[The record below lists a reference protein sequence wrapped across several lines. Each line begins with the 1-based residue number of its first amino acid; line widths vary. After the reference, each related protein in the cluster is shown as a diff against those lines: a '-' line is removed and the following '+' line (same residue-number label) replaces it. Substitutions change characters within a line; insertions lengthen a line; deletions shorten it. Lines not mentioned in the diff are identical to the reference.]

1 MRTQA
6 RAHAYTGTR
15 ACALGHTRI
24 HVGSAVQ
31 TADGKEW
38 VTEKGRRLVSG
49 PLKWFYYY
57 RRFFYQGGT
66 HYIFFEV
73 QSACGWAGCGWA
85 GCGWADCSQAGGL
98 GCACSAAHQ

>member
-1 MRTQA
+1 
-6 RAHAYTGTR
+6 
-15 ACALGHTRI
+15 
-24 HVGSAVQ
+24 VGSAVQ
-31 TADGKEW
+31 TADGKEC

-73 QSACGWAGCGWA
+73 RSACDGALRL
-85 GCGWADCSQAGGL
+85 GGL
-98 GCACSAAHQ
+98 QLGGWFGLCVQCSAPIAVGGCAATMRHLPAALL